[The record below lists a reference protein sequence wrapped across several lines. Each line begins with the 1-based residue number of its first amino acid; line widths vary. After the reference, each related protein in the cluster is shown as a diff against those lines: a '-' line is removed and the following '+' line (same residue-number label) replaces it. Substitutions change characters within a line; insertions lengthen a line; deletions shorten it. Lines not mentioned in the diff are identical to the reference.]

1 MKNNKLNSRQKGN
14 IAENKA
20 KEYLLNNGF
29 EIITSNYYTPYG
41 EIDIIATKDDIY
53 HFIEVKSGDKIEPLL
68 NVTQKKLDRIYK
80 SIDIYLSKNNID
92 VVYSVD
98 VVRLYRNKIDF
109 FSKVSYG

>member
-109 FSKVSYG
+109 FSNVSYG

>member
-41 EIDIIATKDDIY
+41 EIDIIATKGDIY

-98 VVRLYRNKIDF
+98 VIRLYGNKIDF
-109 FSKVSYG
+109 FSNVSYG

>member
-53 HFIEVKSGDKIEPLL
+53 HFIEVKSG
-68 NVTQKKLDRIYK
+68 NSV
-80 SIDIYLSKNNID
+80 LSEREKEIKNA
-92 VVYSVD
+92 VLKGR
-98 VVRLYRNKIDF
+98 VRYVEYR
-109 FSKVSYG
+109 VE

>member
-29 EIITSNYYTPYG
+29 EIITSNYYTRYG
-41 EIDIIATKDDIY
+41 EIDIIATKGDIY

-98 VVRLYRNKIDF
+98 VIRLYGNKIDF
-109 FSKVSYG
+109 FSNVSYG

>member
-53 HFIEVKSGDKIEPLL
+53 HFIEVKSGWQAAIP
-68 NVTQKKLDRIYK
+68 R
-80 SIDIYLSKNNID
+80 
-92 VVYSVD
+92 
-98 VVRLYRNKIDF
+98 
-109 FSKVSYG
+109 

>member
-41 EIDIIATKDDIY
+41 EIDIIATKGDIY

-80 SIDIYLSKNNID
+80 SIDIYLSKNDID

-98 VVRLYRNKIDF
+98 VIRLYRNKIDF
-109 FSKVSYG
+109 FSNVSYG